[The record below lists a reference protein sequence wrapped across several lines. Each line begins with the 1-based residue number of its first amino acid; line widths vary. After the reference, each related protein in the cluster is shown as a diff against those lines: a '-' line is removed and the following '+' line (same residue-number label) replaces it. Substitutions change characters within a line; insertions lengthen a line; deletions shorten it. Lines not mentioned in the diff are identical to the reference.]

1 MKRSLIILLIAAMLL
16 PCLFLGCDNQE
27 PEATTPVVT
36 TPEVTTPEVTTPEVT
51 TPETTTPEEEIV
63 EPPYDGPDITP
74 EGVLKRASVVTTG
87 TSESELY
94 AAQELAKYLGM
105 KEIEVKDGAFPITLS
120 IDETLDNDAFVITAT
135 LSGDGAG
142 MTIVGGNER
151 GVLYGVYK
159 FLEEL
164 GGVRYFMPGLETVPD
179 SEIILKDGVVLEY
192 TPFFESRRMNWNC
205 IGGNSDW
212 CVKQGVNTNNAD
224 MSGKYGGAVTYG
236 SGLFVHTLG
245 ALTETGDGL
254 SPNPCLSLDSPEGQK
269 NFQTTLKNL
278 RAALEKDP
286 TMNIASV
293 SQNDKNEYCQCDYC
307 KASYEYY
314 TYHTGDVNDEK
325 YVTNCAEKGGAAG
338 NLLAF
343 VNAIAEELEDEYPNL
358 VIDTLAYNYTQAA
371 PKNIV
376 PRDNVCIR
384 VCSIR
389 VCFMHPMTVCPEHK
403 GPNNAQWTRTKLFM
417 NDFVNWG
424 KICDRIYVWDYTTNF
439 RYYITPFS
447 NFGAIRENMRFYH
460 ENGVRGMFPQG
471 NSQSISGEFG
481 ELRAY
486 LLAKLMWNPYMSQ
499 EEYDRH
505 MNEFLEAYYG
515 AGWIYIRQFI
525 DKTTQLVANAESCIN
540 IYEEPLQS
548 ISKEEYLSNEFF
560 LNNLW
565 EKAEAIAGD
574 RYEYVHR
581 SSMQWRGIQILLH
594 PNDEAALAFAAE
606 IEEMGIRWAEGENNN
621 IPIYQMAPF
630 QSLYPNLQPES
641 EEPQE

>member
-27 PEATTPVVT
+27 PEATTPV
-36 TPEVTTPEVTTPEVT
+36 VTTPEVT

-94 AAQELAKYLGM
+94 AAQELAKYLSM
-105 KEIEVKDGAFPITLS
+105 KKIEVKDGAFPITLS

-142 MTIVGGNER
+142 MTIAGGNER

-164 GGVRYFMPGLETVPD
+164 GGVRYFTPDLETVPTTD
-179 SEIILKDGVVLEY
+179 LTLKEGIVLEY
-192 TPFFESRRMNWNC
+192 TPYFESRRLNWNC
-205 IGGNSDW
+205 VRAEADW
-212 CVKQGVNTNNAD
+212 CTKQGVNAHDGATDA
-224 MSGKYGGAVTYG
+224 KYGGLQTYG

-307 KASYEYY
+307 KASYAYY
-314 TYHTGDVNDEK
+314 TYHTGDVNHVD
-325 YVTNCAEKGGAAG
+325 YVKNCAEKGGAAG

-376 PRDNVCIR
+376 PRENVCIR

-417 NDFVNWG
+417 TDFVNWG

-439 RYYITPFS
+439 RYYIAPFS
-447 NFGAIRENMRFYH
+447 NFGAIRENMKFYH

-505 MNEFLEAYYG
+505 MNEFLKAYYG
-515 AGWIYIRQFI
+515 AGWVYIRQFI
-525 DKTTQLVANAESCIN
+525 DKTTQLVANADSCIN

-548 ISKEEYLSNEFF
+548 ISKEEYLANEYFF
-560 LNNLW
+560 EELW
-565 EKAEAIAGD
+565 SKAEAIAGD
-574 RYEYVHR
+574 RAEYVHR
-581 SSMQWRGIQILLH
+581 SRLQWRCIQILLH
-594 PNDEAALAFAAE
+594 PNNEDALAFAEE
-606 IEEMGIRWAEGENNN
+606 IEALGIRWAEGDNNN
-621 IPIYQMAPF
+621 IPIYQMDPF
-630 QSLYPNLQPES
+630 KGLYPDLQPKP
-641 EEPQE
+641 EEVPTE

>member
-1 MKRSLIILLIAAMLL
+1 MKRSLIILLIAALLL
-16 PCLFLGCDNQE
+16 PCLLIGCNDTP
-27 PEATTPVVT
+27 PENT
-36 TPEVTTPEVTTPEVT
+36 TPENT
-51 TPETTTPEEEIV
+51 TPETTTPNNGGEEV
-63 EPPYDGPDITP
+63 VDPPYDGPDLTA
-74 EGVLKRASVVTTG
+74 ENVLKRASITTG
-87 TSESELY
+87 ASESEVY
-94 AAQELAKYLGM
+94 AGEELAKYLGL
-105 KEIEVKDGAFPITLS
+105 KKIEVKDGAFPIALS
-120 IDETLDNDAFVITAT
+120 IDETLGTDAFKITAT
-135 LSGDGAG
+135 LSGDNAG
-142 MTIVGGNER
+142 MTIKGGNGR

-164 GGVRYFMPGLETVPD
+164 GGVRYFTPDLETVPTSD
-179 SEIILKDGVVLEY
+179 IVLKDGVVLEY
-192 TPFFESRRMNWNC
+192 TPYFESRRMNWNSV
-205 IGGNSDW
+205 GGNSDW

-278 RAALEKDP
+278 RAALEKEP

-307 KASYEYY
+307 KASYAYY

-343 VNAIAEELEDEYPNL
+343 VNAVAEELADEYPNL

-376 PRDNVCIR
+376 PRENVCIR

-417 NDFVNWG
+417 TDFVNWG

-439 RYYITPFS
+439 RFYIAPFS
-447 NFGAIRENMRFYH
+447 NFGAIRENMKFYH

-515 AGWIYIRQFI
+515 AGWVYIRQFI
-525 DKTTQLVANAESCIN
+525 DKTTQLVANDQSCIN

-548 ISKEEYLSNEFF
+548 ISKEEYLANEYFF
-560 LNNLW
+560 ENMW
-565 EKAEAIAGD
+565 SKAEAVAYD
-574 RYEYVHR
+574 RAEYVHR
-581 SSMQWRGIQILLH
+581 SRLQWRCIQILLH
-594 PNDEAALAFAAE
+594 PNDEEALAFAAE
-606 IEEMGIRWAEGENNN
+606 VEKLGIRWAEGDNNN
-621 IPIYQMAPF
+621 IPIYQMSF
-630 QSLYPNLQPES
+630 FSDLYPDLQEKPE
-641 EEPQE
+641 ENQ

>member
-36 TPEVTTPEVTTPEVT
+36 TPEVTTPE
-51 TPETTTPEEEIV
+51 TTTPEEEIV

-74 EGVLKRASVVTTG
+74 EGVLKRASIVTTG
-87 TSESELY
+87 STESELY
-94 AAQELAKYLGM
+94 AAEELAKYLSM
-105 KEIEVKDGAFPITLS
+105 KKIEVKDGAFPITLS
-120 IDETLDNDAFVITAT
+120 IDEALENDAFVITAT

-142 MTIVGGNER
+142 MTIAGGNER

-278 RAALEKDP
+278 RAALEKEP

-376 PRDNVCIR
+376 PRDNVCVR

-417 NDFVNWG
+417 TDFVNWG

-439 RYYITPFS
+439 RYYIAPFS
-447 NFGAIRENMRFYH
+447 NFGAIRENMKFYH

-505 MNEFLEAYYG
+505 MNEFLKAYYG
-515 AGWIYIRQFI
+515 AGWVYIRQFI

-548 ISKEEYLSNEFF
+548 ISKEEYLANEYFF
-560 LNNLW
+560 EELW
-565 EKAEAIAGD
+565 SKAEAIAGD
-574 RYEYVHR
+574 RAEYVHR
-581 SSMQWRGIQILLH
+581 SRLQWRCIQILLH
-594 PNDEAALAFAAE
+594 PNTEAALAFAEE
-606 IEEMGIRWAEGENNN
+606 IEALDIRWAEGNNNN
-621 IPIYQMAPF
+621 IPIYQMEPF
-630 QSLYPNLQPES
+630 KSLYPNLQPKP

>member
-36 TPEVTTPEVTTPEVT
+36 TPEVTTPE
-51 TPETTTPEEEIV
+51 TTTPEEEIV

-74 EGVLKRASVVTTG
+74 EGVLKRASIVTTG
-87 TSESELY
+87 STESELY
-94 AAQELAKYLGM
+94 AAEELAKYLSM
-105 KEIEVKDGAFPITLS
+105 KKIEVKDGAFPITLS
-120 IDETLDNDAFVITAT
+120 IDEALENDAFVITAT

-142 MTIVGGNER
+142 MTIAGGNER

-278 RAALEKDP
+278 RAALEKEP

-343 VNAIAEELEDEYPNL
+343 VNAIAEGPSFSASFKAAATLVPLEIP
-358 VIDTLAYNYTQAA
+358 
-371 PKNIV
+371 
-376 PRDNVCIR
+376 
-384 VCSIR
+384 
-389 VCFMHPMTVCPEHK
+389 H
-403 GPNNAQWTRTKLFM
+403 
-417 NDFVNWG
+417 
-424 KICDRIYVWDYTTNF
+424 
-439 RYYITPFS
+439 
-447 NFGAIRENMRFYH
+447 
-460 ENGVRGMFPQG
+460 
-471 NSQSISGEFG
+471 ISPSR
-481 ELRAY
+481 RA
-486 LLAKLMWNPYMSQ
+486 
-499 EEYDRH
+499 
-505 MNEFLEAYYG
+505 
-515 AGWIYIRQFI
+515 
-525 DKTTQLVANAESCIN
+525 
-540 IYEEPLQS
+540 
-548 ISKEEYLSNEFF
+548 
-560 LNNLW
+560 
-565 EKAEAIAGD
+565 
-574 RYEYVHR
+574 R
-581 SSMQWRGIQILLH
+581 S
-594 PNDEAALAFAAE
+594 
-606 IEEMGIRWAEGENNN
+606 
-621 IPIYQMAPF
+621 
-630 QSLYPNLQPES
+630 
-641 EEPQE
+641 

>member
-1 MKRSLIILLIAAMLL
+1 MKKLLIVLLAAAILLPTLL
-16 PCLFLGCDNQE
+16 ASCNTTPPAETTPG
-27 PEATTPVVT
+27 ATTPAST
-36 TPEVTTPEVTTPEVT
+36 TPASTTPAG
-51 TPETTTPEEEIV
+51 TTPEETT
-63 EPPYDGPDITP
+63 PGTQPPADLPYDGPDIASNNA
-74 EGVLKRASVVTTG
+74 LKRADIITLGTT
-87 TSESELY
+87 ESELY
-94 AAQELAKYLGM
+94 AAEELAKYLDM
-105 KEIEVKDGAFPITLS
+105 KNIEVKEGAFPITLS
-120 IDETLDNDAFVITAT
+120 IDSTLGDDAFKINAT
-135 LSGDGAG
+135 LSGDTAG
-142 MTIVGGNER
+142 MTIAGGNER

-254 SPNPCLSLDSPEGQK
+254 SPNPCLSLDSPEGQANYEK
-269 NFQTTLKNL
+269 TLKNL

-307 KASYEYY
+307 KASYAYY
-314 TYHTGDVNDEK
+314 TYHTGDVNDAN
-325 YVTNCAEKGGAAG
+325 YVKNCAEKGGAAG

-343 VNAIAEELEDEYPNL
+343 VNAIAEELADEYPNL

-376 PRDNVCIR
+376 PRENVCIR

-389 VCFMHPMTVCPEHK
+389 VCFMHPMTECPENK
-403 GPNNAQWTRTKLFM
+403 GPNNAQWTRTKLFL

-439 RYYITPFS
+439 RYYIAPFS
-447 NFGAIRENMRFYH
+447 NFGSMRENMQFYH

-486 LLAKLMWNPYMSQ
+486 LLAKLMWNPYMSE

-525 DKTTQLVANAESCIN
+525 DKTTQLANDGCIN

-548 ISKEEYLSNEFF
+548 ITEAEYLANEFF
-560 LNNLW
+560 FDNLW
-565 EKAEAIAGD
+565 EKAELIAGD
-574 RYEYVHR
+574 RSEYVHR
-581 SSMQWRGIQILLH
+581 SSMQWRCIKILLH
-594 PNDEAALAFAAE
+594 PNDETALAFAAE
-606 IEEMGIRWAEGENNN
+606 IEEMGIRWAEGDNNN
-621 IPIYQMAPF
+621 IPVYQMEHF
-630 QSLYPNLQPES
+630 RSRFPNLQPQPET
-641 EEPQE
+641 EE

>member
-1 MKRSLIILLIAAMLL
+1 L
-16 PCLFLGCDNQE
+16 Q
-27 PEATTPVVT
+27 
-36 TPEVTTPEVTTPEVT
+36 
-51 TPETTTPEEEIV
+51 
-63 EPPYDGPDITP
+63 
-74 EGVLKRASVVTTG
+74 
-87 TSESELY
+87 
-94 AAQELAKYLGM
+94 
-105 KEIEVKDGAFPITLS
+105 
-120 IDETLDNDAFVITAT
+120 
-135 LSGDGAG
+135 
-142 MTIVGGNER
+142 
-151 GVLYGVYK
+151 
-159 FLEEL
+159 
-164 GGVRYFMPGLETVPD
+164 
-179 SEIILKDGVVLEY
+179 
-192 TPFFESRRMNWNC
+192 
-205 IGGNSDW
+205 
-212 CVKQGVNTNNAD
+212 
-224 MSGKYGGAVTYG
+224 TYG
-236 SGLFVHTLG
+236 SGLFVHTVG

-254 SPNPCLSLDSPEGQK
+254 SPNPCLSLDSAEGQK

-278 RAALEKDP
+278 RAALEKQP

-376 PRDNVCIR
+376 PRDNVCVR

-403 GPNNAQWTRTKLFM
+403 GPNNAQWTRTALFRT
-417 NDFVNWG
+417 DFTNWG

-548 ISKEEYLSNEFF
+548 ISKEEYLANEFF

-565 EKAEAIAGD
+565 EKAEALAGD

-630 QSLYPNLQPES
+630 QSLYPNLQPEP

>member
-1 MKRSLIILLIAAMLL
+1 MKKSLIVLLVAALLL
-16 PCLFLGCDNQE
+16 PCLLAGCN
-27 PEATTPVVT
+27 TTPAEQT
-36 TPEVTTPEVTTPEVT
+36 TPESTNPEVTTPEG
-51 TPETTTPEEEIV
+51 TTPEEEVI
-63 EPPYDGPDITP
+63 EQPYDGPDILDN
-74 EGVLKRASVVTTG
+74 VLKRADIIVTG
-87 TSESELY
+87 SSESEIY
-94 AAQELAKYLGM
+94 AGEELAKYLGQ
-105 KEIEVKDGAFPITLS
+105 KKIEVKEGAFPITLS
-120 IDETLDNDAFVITAT
+120 IDASLGDDAFKITAT
-135 LSGDGAG
+135 LSGDSVG
-142 MTIVGGNER
+142 MSIVGGNER

-159 FLEEL
+159 FLEEK
-164 GGVRYFMPGLETVPD
+164 GGVRYFMPGLETVPTTD
-179 SEIILKDGVVLEY
+179 ITLNEGVVLEY

-205 IGGNSDW
+205 VGGDSDW

-254 SPNPCLSLDSPEGQK
+254 SPNPCLSLDSPEGQANYEK
-269 NFQTTLKNL
+269 TLKNL

-307 KASYEYY
+307 KASYAYY
-314 TYHTGDVNDEK
+314 TYHTGDVNDAN
-325 YVTNCAEKGGAAG
+325 YVKNCAEKGGAAG

-343 VNAIAEELEDEYPNL
+343 VNAIAEELADEYPNL

-371 PKNIV
+371 PANIV
-376 PRDNVCIR
+376 PRENVCIR

-389 VCFMHPMTVCPEHK
+389 VCFMHPMTECPENK
-403 GPNNAQWTRTKLFM
+403 GPNNAQWTRTKLFL

-439 RYYITPFS
+439 RYYIAPFS
-447 NFGAIRENMRFYH
+447 NFGAIRENMQFYH

-486 LLAKLMWNPYMSQ
+486 LLAKLMWNPYMSE

-505 MNEFLEAYYG
+505 MNEFLKAYYG
-515 AGWIYIRQFI
+515 DGWVYIRQFI
-525 DKTTQLVANAESCIN
+525 DKTTQLANDGCIN

-548 ISKEEYLSNEFF
+548 ITEAEYLANEFF
-560 LNNLW
+560 FDNLW

-574 RYEYVHR
+574 RAEYVHR
-581 SSMQWRGIQILLH
+581 SSMQWRCIKILLH
-594 PNDEAALAFAAE
+594 PNEEDALAFTAE
-606 IEEMGIRWAEGENNN
+606 IEEMGIRWAEGNNNN
-621 IPIYQMAPF
+621 IPVYQMDPF
-630 QSLYPNLQPES
+630 KSLYPNLQPIS
-641 EEPQE
+641 EETE